1 MSQSWNPSYLFIATL
16 EGFYFDEI
24 NKIMEKSGKISG
36 LEQLRQTAEKIRQN
50 QLKKPENCVNKCNK
64 CNTIKKGE

>member
-24 NKIMEKSGKISG
+24 NNIIKNKGKIAP
-36 LEQLRQTAEKIRQN
+36 LETPQIKRDLQIRYLKILSDFEK
-50 QLKKPENCVNKCNK
+50 
-64 CNTIKKGE
+64 